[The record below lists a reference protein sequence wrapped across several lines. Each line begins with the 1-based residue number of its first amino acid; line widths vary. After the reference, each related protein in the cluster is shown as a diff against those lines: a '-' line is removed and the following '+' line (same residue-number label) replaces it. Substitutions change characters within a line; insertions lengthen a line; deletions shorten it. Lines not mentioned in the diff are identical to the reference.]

1 MSSQLDTEF
10 QWLPGEDPIEEGGWP
25 GLRIGL
31 VEQIGDVIVERD
43 VPVTMRDGITIYAD
57 VFRPAGLD
65 NLPVLLTWSPYGKHA
80 PKTFDLFP
88 NSGVPEGSVSR
99 QSVWEGPDPLHWC
112 AQGYAV
118 INGDSRGSWGS
129 EGDLTIFGQ
138 QEAQDGHDVIEW
150 AAALPWTNGR
160 VGLAGVSYLCCVQY
174 SIAATHPPHLYAINP
189 WEGVSDFYREG
200 SYHGGIPETHFLHF
214 LQWSCRCSLGRVENI
229 IANLRN
235 HPLLDEYGANKI
247 CQDLSRIEV
256 PAYVVAD
263 WGDQGLHT
271 RGTIEAFRQM
281 SSEHKFL
288 EVHGRKKWQ
297 YYYQPSSLARQKAF
311 YDRFLKGIENEV
323 DEWPRVQIEIRERA
337 EVGTWRVEREWPL
350 ARTEY
355 RKLFLDPA
363 NGRLVGDALAEEG
376 AVRYDAMVQ
385 DDRAEFTHVFEA
397 DTELTGYSKLRLW
410 VEAEDGEDLDLFVA
424 LYKLDARG
432 ERVPLIA
439 MAMRDDGPVALGWLR
454 ASHRELDEERS
465 TDWQPW
471 HRHQRLLALES
482 DGPTPV
488 DIEIWPAST
497 LFRKGETL
505 HLIVQGNDIYRYDLR
520 QAQLH
525 QDTVNTGTHIIH
537 AGGRFDSHLLVPV
550 IP

>member
-1 MSSQLDTEF
+1 
-10 QWLPGEDPIEEGGWP
+10 
-25 GLRIGL
+25 
-31 VEQIGDVIVERD
+31 
-43 VPVTMRDGITIYAD
+43 
-57 VFRPAGLD
+57 
-65 NLPVLLTWSPYGKHA
+65 
-80 PKTFDLFP
+80 
-88 NSGVPEGSVSR
+88 
-99 QSVWEGPDPLHWC
+99 
-112 AQGYAV
+112 V

-138 QEAQDGHDVIEW
+138 QEAEDGHDVVEW
-150 AAALPWTNGR
+150 AATLPWTNGR
-160 VGLAGVSYLCCVQY
+160 VGLVGVSYLCCVQY
-174 SIAATHPPHLYAINP
+174 SIAATHPPHLCAINP

-214 LQWSCRCSLGRVENI
+214 LQWSCRCSHGRVENI
-229 IANLRN
+229 IENLRE
-235 HPLLDEYGANKI
+235 HPLFDEYTANKI
-247 CQDLSRIEV
+247 CPDLSKIEV

-311 YDRFLKGIENEV
+311 YDRFLKGVENEV
-323 DEWPRVQIEIRERA
+323 DDWPLVQIEIRERA
-337 EVGTWRVEREWPL
+337 EVGTWRVEKEWPL

-355 RKLFLDPA
+355 RKLFLNPTS
-363 NGRLVGDALAEEG
+363 GQLVSKPLAAENE
-376 AVRYDAMVQ
+376 VSYDATVQ
-385 DDRAEFTHVFEA
+385 DDRAEFTYVFDE

-410 VEAEDGEDLDLFVA
+410 VEAPDAEDLDLFVA
-424 LYKLDARG
+424 LYKLDSSG

-439 MAMRDDGPVALGWLR
+439 MAMREDGPVALGWLR
-454 ASHRELDEERS
+454 ASHRELDEDRS

-471 HRHQRLLALES
+471 HRHDRLLPLES

-488 DIEIWPAST
+488 DIEIWPSST

-505 HLIVQGNDIYRYDLR
+505 HLIIQGNDIYRYDLR
-520 QAQLH
+520 QCQLH
-525 QDTVNTGTHIIH
+525 QDSVNVGSHVIH

-550 IP
+550 IA